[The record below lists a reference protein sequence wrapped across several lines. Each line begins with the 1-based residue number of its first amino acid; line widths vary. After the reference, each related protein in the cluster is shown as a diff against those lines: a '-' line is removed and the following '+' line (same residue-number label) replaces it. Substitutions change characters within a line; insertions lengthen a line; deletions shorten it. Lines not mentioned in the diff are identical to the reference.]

1 MTQRRDFLKMLGMSA
16 VASVLPKVEIPE
28 VKPEKL
34 TISSIG
40 NFGLGVW
47 SVDVMRITSN
57 GRVILDAVSP
67 SANIKIFENK

>member
-1 MTQRRDFLKMLGMSA
+1 MAQRRDFLKMLGMSA

-40 NFGLGVW
+40 NFGIGVG
-47 SVDVMRITSN
+47 SVEIIRITSSGN
-57 GRVILDAVSP
+57 VMVADVSP
-67 SANIKIFENK
+67 SAKLAIFKNK

>member
-57 GRVILDAVSP
+57 GRVILADVSP

>member
-1 MTQRRDFLKMLGMSA
+1 MLGMSA

-40 NFGLGVW
+40 NFGIGVG
-47 SVDVMRITSN
+47 SVERIRITSSGN
-57 GRVILDAVSP
+57 AIVADVSP
-67 SANIKIFENK
+67 SAKLDIFKNK

>member
-1 MTQRRDFLKMLGMSA
+1 MAQRRDFLKMLGMSA

-40 NFGLGVW
+40 NFGIGVG
-47 SVDVMRITSN
+47 SVERMRITSS
-57 GRVILDAVSP
+57 GSVMIADVSP

>member
-40 NFGLGVW
+40 NFGIGVG
-47 SVDVMRITSN
+47 SVERMRITSN
-57 GRVILDAVSP
+57 GRVTLSDVSP